1 MNSPPHR
8 KSFRETQ
15 FELREEAILDATNR
29 LLAERGFEAMAMDDI
44 ATMVGVAKGSL
55 YKHFESKEVLAAAV
69 MTRLLR
75 QTSDALSALGPSMSA
90 FDKLCALLRW
100 TLMQRIAGGVPHLP
114 STSRTLQASL
124 LGNRDYMNELMA
136 LTDRIG
142 ELIVHA
148 KADGD
153 LNPAL
158 ANELLLYTLY
168 ARSCDPT
175 LDFLKAAGTMRDDEI
190 VDQMTLA
197 CFRGLETAR

>member
-1 MNSPPHR
+1 
-8 KSFRETQ
+8 
-15 FELREEAILDATNR
+15 
-29 LLAERGFEAMAMDDI
+29 MAMDDI